1 LRNKYTD
8 DPTAF
13 QTFIDLMNLRVQA
26 DYKPSLL
33 EKENF
38 TDDALLAKVK
48 ALRESLLET

>member
-1 LRNKYTD
+1 
-8 DPTAF
+8 
-13 QTFIDLMNLRVQA
+13 MNLRVQA